1 MPNRVKPDIINSL
14 RKTVLIL
21 QDYIF
26 ETKYP
31 QIQEIIFFFKKKRK
45 KKTLFMSSKP
55 ELGPKDSCAK

>member
-31 QIQEIIFFFKKKRK
+31 QIQEIIFFKKEKKKENFIYEL
-45 KKTLFMSSKP
+45 KTWT
-55 ELGPKDSCAK
+55 

>member
-31 QIQEIIFFFKKKRK
+31 QIQEIIFLKKEKKRK
-45 KKTLFMSSKP
+45 LY
-55 ELGPKDSCAK
+55 L

>member
-1 MPNRVKPDIINSL
+1 MPRRVKPDIINSL
-14 RKTVLIL
+14 RKTALIL
-21 QDYIF
+21 QDSIF

-31 QIQEIIFFFKKKRK
+31 QIQEIIKK

>member
-31 QIQEIIFFFKKKRK
+31 QIQEIIFLKKKRK

-55 ELGPKDSCAK
+55 EPKDSCAK

>member
-1 MPNRVKPDIINSL
+1 MPRRVKPDIINSL

-21 QDYIF
+21 QDSIF

-31 QIQEIIFFFKKKRK
+31 QIQEIIKKKKK

-55 ELGPKDSCAK
+55 ELEPKDSCAK

>member
-1 MPNRVKPDIINSL
+1 MPRRVKPDIINSL
-14 RKTVLIL
+14 IKTVLIL
-21 QDYIF
+21 QDSIF

-31 QIQEIIFFFKKKRK
+31 QIQEIIK

>member
-31 QIQEIIFFFKKKRK
+31 QIQEIIFFLKRK
-45 KKTLFMSSKP
+45 EKRKLY
-55 ELGPKDSCAK
+55 L

>member
-31 QIQEIIFFFKKKRK
+31 QIQEIIFLKKEKKKEN
-45 KKTLFMSSKP
+45 FMSSKP